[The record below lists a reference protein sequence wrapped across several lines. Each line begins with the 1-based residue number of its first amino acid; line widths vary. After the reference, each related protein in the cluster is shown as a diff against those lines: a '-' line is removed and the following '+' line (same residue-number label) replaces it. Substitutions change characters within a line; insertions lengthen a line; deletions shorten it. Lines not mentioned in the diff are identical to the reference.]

1 MGQYQQADCS
11 RRIQNKYHYI
21 LQLKYINMYIYCM
34 GFNFVVL
41 CFMDFHF
48 CRFCGFKFAV
58 AGQCAICTLMSKF
71 LWMKPLRT
79 AADPQ

>member
-41 CFMDFHF
+41 CFMDLI
-48 CRFCGFKFAV
+48 FADFV
-58 AGQCAICTLMSKF
+58 VLNLQLLASV
-71 LWMKPLRT
+71 PYVH
-79 AADPQ
+79 